1 MEKQIAKDLLSIQAV
16 FLRPEEPFTWA
27 SGIKSP
33 IYCDNRLTLT
43 SVEVR
48 NHVEAG
54 LAEIVRTKFPEAEV
68 LMGTSTAGIA
78 HAAITATILNLPMG
92 YVRSGAKDHG
102 RGNQIEGRLEKGQKV
117 VVIEDLI
124 STGGSCIEVVNVL
137 RETGADVLGV
147 ASIFTYGMKKG
158 LDRMAE
164 ANVINYSLSN
174 LDSLVEVA
182 AEEGYI
188 KPEDKERLIKFRNN
202 PSDESWMK

>member
-1 MEKQIAKDLLSIQAV
+1 MEKKIAKDLLSIQAV
-16 FLRPEEPFTWA
+16 FLRPEQPFTWA

-33 IYCDNRLTLT
+33 IYCDNRLTL
-43 SVEVR
+43 SSIEVR
-48 NHVEAG
+48 NDVENG
-54 LAEIVRTKFPEAEV
+54 LAEIVRKYYPEAEV

-92 YVRSGAKDHG
+92 YVRSGSKDHG

-137 RETGADVLGV
+137 REAGADVLGV

-158 LDRMAE
+158 LERLAE
-164 ANVINYSLSN
+164 ANVENHSLSN
-174 LDSLVEVA
+174 LDTLVEVA

-188 KPEDKERLIKFRNN
+188 RPEDRQRLINFRNN